1 MGILGGVAF
10 ILIFVLLVIV
20 ATVIVILGSLPGQIA
35 QRRGHPHVE
44 AVNVASWVSI
54 FTGILW
60 PLVFIWAF
68 LPVPAGRV
76 GVAGGADQSTE
87 LAELKDR
94 LAALE
99 ASSAGSQMVSD
110 EA

>member
-1 MGILGGVAF
+1 MGALGGVAF

-20 ATVIVILGSLPGQIA
+20 TAVIVILGSLPGKIA
-35 QRRGHPHVE
+35 KERNHPYLE

-68 LPVPAGRV
+68 LPVPTGRSS
-76 GVAGGADQSTE
+76 ADQSAE
-87 LAELKDR
+87 LAELKQR

-99 ASSAGSQMVSD
+99 VAKADSQSAS
-110 EA
+110 E

>member
-1 MGILGGVAF
+1 M
-10 ILIFVLLVIV
+10 IFVLLVIIT
-20 ATVIVILGSLPGQIA
+20 AVIVILGSLPGKIA
-35 QRRGHPHVE
+35 KERGHPYVE
-44 AVNVASWVSI
+44 AVNVASWVGI

-68 LPVPAGRV
+68 LPVTIGRD
-76 GVAGGADQSTE
+76 GGTAEGGQPSAE
-87 LAELKDR
+87 LAELKQR

-99 ASSAGSQMVSD
+99 AASAKSQTASE